1 MPEIQEAITVEFI
14 PASEAA
20 SVLEDHGLL
29 SESTD
34 DDHTYVR
41 MRSGE
46 TVQHHRIMLE
56 GCDVEPRDGVE
67 VFNIP
72 PDQLSSV
79 VDDVLHKLHHTQVLL
94 IPVGKW
100 RSVFDVVAFS
110 LAANEEWQAV
120 DAAATVELNTRDPLL
135 ANAGDLHLLCDLAKA
150 LLQDS
155 DKPDQGL
162 MLISVGQPVM
172 LEIIPE
178 GGVRLSFGNDAI
190 AAELSEVYAS

>member
-1 MPEIQEAITVEFI
+1 MGEVAELLRSHGIDQSSEDEEHVYYRMND
-14 PASEAA
+14 EAA
-20 SVLEDHGLL
+20 SLHRHL
-29 SESTD
+29 STPD
-34 DDHTYVR
+34 CT
-41 MRSGE
+41 
-46 TVQHHRIMLE
+46 I
-56 GCDVEPRDGVE
+56 EPRAGAELVE
-67 VFNIP
+67 VAS
-72 PDQLSSV
+72 DDMQGV
-79 VDDVLHKLHHTQVLL
+79 VERILHKLHHNQIIL

-135 ANAGDLHLLCDLAKA
+135 ASAGDLHLLCDLAKA